1 MLLIYKIKKERGKQ
15 IMAKVKIFVVTDH
28 YGSIQYIGCKR
39 QDAIDEAIEWDII
52 PNFEG
57 WVDEWMS
64 NNEGVD
70 LLELL
75 DKKEPKVA
83 LRDQYFESI
92 EEDIENNE
100 YQGFEIYEVDIPL
113 DAVEFGKEL
122 PPEILAVVINIFN
135 C

>member
-1 MLLIYKIKKERGKQ
+1 
-15 IMAKVKIFVVTDH
+15 MAKVKIFVVTDNC
-28 YGSIQYIGCKR
+28 GSIEYIGCNK
-39 QDAIDEAIEWDII
+39 QDAIDEAIDWDVL
-52 PNFEG
+52 PSFED
-57 WVDEWMS
+57 WVDKWMI

-75 DKKEPKVA
+75 DKREPKVA

-100 YQGFEIYEVDIPL
+100 YEGFEIHEVDIPL
-113 DAVEFGKEL
+113 DAVNFGKEL
-122 PPEILAVVINIFN
+122 SPEILAVVINIFN

>member
-1 MLLIYKIKKERGKQ
+1 
-15 IMAKVKIFVVTDH
+15 MAKVKIFVVTER
-28 YGSIQYIGCKR
+28 YGSIEYIGCSR
-39 QDAIDEAIEWDII
+39 RDAIDEAINQDII
-52 PNFEG
+52 PTFEG
-57 WVDEWMS
+57 WVDAWMS

-75 DKKEPKVA
+75 DEREPKVA
-83 LRDQYFESI
+83 LREAYADSI
-92 EEDIENNE
+92 EEGIRDGE
-100 YQGFEIYEVDIPL
+100 YDGFETYEVDIPL

>member
-1 MLLIYKIKKERGKQ
+1 
-15 IMAKVKIFVVTDH
+15 MAKVKIFVVTEN
-28 YGSIQYIGCKR
+28 YGGIQYIGCNR
-39 QDAIDEAIEWDII
+39 QGAIDEAIDLDII
-52 PNFEG
+52 PTFEM
-57 WVDEWMS
+57 WVDRWMA

-75 DKKEPKVA
+75 DEREPKVA
-83 LRDQYFESI
+83 LREAYADSI
-92 EEDIENNE
+92 EENIRDGE
-100 YQGFEIYEVDIPL
+100 YEGFETYEVDIPL